1 MDNEISQLLLFA
13 ILCVV
18 AIVIADWAMR
28 PKDSGHDD

>member
-1 MDNEISQLLLFA
+1 MENEISQLLLLA

-28 PKDSGHDD
+28 PRDRDRDD